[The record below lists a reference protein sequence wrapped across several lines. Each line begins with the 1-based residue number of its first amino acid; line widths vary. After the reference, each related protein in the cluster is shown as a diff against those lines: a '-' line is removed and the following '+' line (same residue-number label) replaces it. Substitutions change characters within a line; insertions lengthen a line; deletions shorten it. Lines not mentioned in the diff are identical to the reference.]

1 MKGDKAINVFQ
12 MKSVAYMVLIPIY
25 TNWEWLFLVIGVGE
39 YLVSHISSDLSVFQ
53 ILTIMDRFTREI

>member
-25 TNWEWLFLVIGVGE
+25 TN
-39 YLVSHISSDLSVFQ
+39 
-53 ILTIMDRFTREI
+53 